1 MDLLKQMKKANF
13 NILISGENEAEALAV
28 KGYIFKYK
36 DLCFG
41 VNKANDGQGCADR
54 EKWIITE
61 LQTGMRCNATK
72 LLKDITSEFLDSFY
86 NNVIAVIKHLKTH
99 FKSKKYNFVSYF
111 NYYYIIAQNMGT
123 IEKLEKTPDAE
134 AQEG

>member
-13 NILISGENEAEALAV
+13 NILISGAKEAEARAV

-41 VNKANDGQGCADR
+41 VNKASEIQGCADR

-61 LQTGMRCNATK
+61 LQTGMRCSSTK
-72 LLKDITSEFLDSFY
+72 LLKDITSDLIESFY
-86 NNVIAVIKHLKTH
+86 NNVIAVIKHLKTR

-111 NYYYIIAQNMGT
+111 NYYYIIAQNIET
-123 IEKLEKTPDAE
+123 IENLENTLNFKA
-134 AQEG
+134 